1 MRGKGGRK
9 GDRKLRGRGW
19 EIRAYPMP
27 GGDKRVRGGREI
39 RLTQREN
46 ENEGRDVSTIDH
58 RGSECNANHAPSL
71 VPVPQRSQ
79 PHLPPATLP
88 HPPPSSLPPLILLPV
103 SHPSA
108 TNVPS
113 VTQSRQDIDSDTHA
127 TYKQPGFTPV
137 ISISSK
143 IPVDL
148 GEESDLF
155 IYTKFT
161 N

>member
-1 MRGKGGRK
+1 M
-9 GDRKLRGRGW
+9 
-19 EIRAYPMP
+19 
-27 GGDKRVRGGREI
+27 RGGREI

-71 VPVPQRSQ
+71 VPVPQHSQ
-79 PHLPPATLP
+79 PHLPPSNSTSPAALL
-88 HPPPSSLPPLILLPV
+88 SLSLSPPLILLPV

-127 TYKQPGFTPV
+127 TYKQPCFIPV

-143 IPVDL
+143 ISIDL
-148 GEESDLF
+148 GEELDLLQQ
-155 IYTKFT
+155 YAKCECC
-161 N
+161 

>member
-1 MRGKGGRK
+1 
-9 GDRKLRGRGW
+9 
-19 EIRAYPMP
+19 MP
-27 GGDKRVRGGREI
+27 GGGKRVWGGREI

-88 HPPPSSLPPLILLPV
+88 HPPPPPRPPLILLPV

-127 TYKQPGFTPV
+127 TYKQPGFTPI
-137 ISISSK
+137 ISISSR
-143 IPVDL
+143 ILIDL
-148 GEESDLF
+148 GEEPDFFFHRSMQSATF
-155 IYTKFT
+155 ANWSST
-161 N
+161 NW